1 MLPNKDLWWYKDK
14 IINMTVTITL
24 TTAGRDVNNCSLYSN
39 VDGYVTPFATGVT
52 RAQLLGG
59 YTSTVVPNG
68 TSTIRVKPIGT
79 TCTNSLDVT
88 VVTTTTTTT
97 TGASAQLNWS
107 FTEFGGSVG
116 NMDLYIN
123 GSIVESRSNTSSGTL
138 TVYLGDAINVEV
150 YSSGCDSS
158 TNKANVY
165 TLGIIADASCG
176 DGSATLFTGVYT
188 VTAGDVGTTL
198 TLSTF
203 ASCNDGCI

>member
-1 MLPNKDLWWYKDK
+1 
-14 IINMTVTITL
+14 MTVTITL

-97 TGASAQLNWS
+97 TTGASAQLNWS
-107 FTEFGGSVG
+107 FTEGGGSVG
-116 NMDLYIN
+116 NMDLYVN
-123 GSIVESRSNTSSGTL
+123 GSIIESRSNTSSGTY
-138 TVYLGDAINVEV
+138 TVYVGDTINVEL
-150 YSSGCDSS
+150 SASGCDFAA
-158 TNKANVY
+158 TKANVY
-165 TLGIIADASCG
+165 TFGIIADASCG

-188 VTAGDVGTTL
+188 VTAGDVGN
-198 TLSTF
+198 TLSLSMF
-203 ASCNDGCI
+203 AECDTACL

>member
-1 MLPNKDLWWYKDK
+1 
-14 IINMTVTITL
+14 MTVTITL

-107 FTEFGGSVG
+107 FTLDGGSVG
-116 NMDLYIN
+116 SMELYVN
-123 GSIVESRSNTSSGTL
+123 GSVVESRSNTSSGTIA
-138 TVYLGDAINVEV
+138 VYVGDTINVGI
-150 YSSGCDSS
+150 YSSGCDSVA
-158 TNKANVY
+158 TKANAY
-165 TLGIIADASCG
+165 TFDIIADAACG
-176 DGSATLFTGVYT
+176 DGSVTLFTAVYT
-188 VTAGDVGTTL
+188 VTSGDIGNV
-198 TLSTF
+198 LSLRTF
-203 ASCNDGCI
+203 AACDTACL